1 MSQQKVGGVKI
12 RLEAASNELLLSNGG
27 DETKHRLRLE
37 TTEWRQLAP
46 NVEMKFMLKTF
57 LSNNFNKINVL
68 FSISASTMSLLQ

>member
-37 TTEWRQLAP
+37 TTEWRQLVP
-46 NVEMKFMLKTF
+46 NVEIHAQNILK
-57 LSNNFNKINVL
+57 N
-68 FSISASTMSLLQ
+68 

>member
-27 DETKHRLRLE
+27 DETKYRLRLE

-46 NVEMKFMLKTF
+46 NVEIHTQNILKIRR
-57 LSNNFNKINVL
+57 LKKI
-68 FSISASTMSLLQ
+68 S

>member
-12 RLEAASNELLLSNGG
+12 RLKAASNELLLSNGG

-46 NVEMKFMLKTF
+46 NVEIHTQNF
-57 LSNNFNKINVL
+57 LQKLEVKRIPIKQL
-68 FSISASTMSLLQ
+68 